1 MEGNRVTIVSTK
13 ENVRLDRFLSDALS
27 ITRTKAKEMIEGGY
41 VKVTRGM
48 PRPSMPK
55 PSLMVK
61 MDMEIEAEIPEDREP
76 DPNIIVAQAI
86 PISILYEDEHIL
98 AIDKP
103 SGMVVHPSAGHRDGT
118 LVNAII
124 SYLKRE
130 KEDPSSLYDL
140 WTWGMDSRPGIVH
153 RLDKGTTGVIL
164 IAKDVKTKDG
174 ISRLFKERMVKK
186 TYRAIAEGIIREAEG
201 KIEAA
206 IGRHPIHRKKMA
218 VLKKGGRYA
227 LTSYRVIERLEGF
240 TYLELSPLTGRTHQL
255 RVHLSHIGHP
265 IVGDE
270 QYGRKVKH
278 LIDRPLLH
286 ASRIEFA
293 HPLSGIAIVIEADL
307 PDDMIRFIEAH
318 RIDKRDDSHK
328 QKEGKG
334 R

>member
-1 MEGNRVTIVSTK
+1 MEEVEVKRVTIVSTK
-13 ENVRLDRFLSDALS
+13 EKVRLDRFLSDTLS

-41 VKVTRGM
+41 VRVIRGM
-48 PRPSMPK
+48 PKPSMPK

-61 MDMEIEAEIPEDREP
+61 MDMEIEAEIPEDSEP
-76 DPNIIVAQAI
+76 TSNIVAQAI

-103 SGMVVHPSAGHRDGT
+103 AGMVVHPSAGHREGT

-130 KEDPSSLYDL
+130 KEDLPSLYDL
-140 WTWGMDSRPGIVH
+140 WTWRMDSRPGIVH

-186 TYRAIAEGIIREAEG
+186 TYRAITEGVIREAEG
-201 KIEAA
+201 KIEAT

-218 VLKKGGRYA
+218 VLKEGGRYA

-240 TYLELSPLTGRTHQL
+240 TYLELSPLTGRTHQI

-270 QYGRKVKH
+270 QYGRKARH
-278 LIDRPLLH
+278 LADRPLLH
-286 ASRIEFA
+286 ASRIEFV
-293 HPLSGIAIVIEADL
+293 HPVSMITVAIEADL
-307 PDDMIRFIEAH
+307 PDDMRGFIEVY
-318 RIDKRDDSHK
+318 RIDKR
-328 QKEGKG
+328 G
-334 R
+334 